1 MIQKLQEA
9 FQCRN
14 NGDNEKAKSLIKEYI
29 KEAAVAIMAKKLNE
43 AKGANQF
50 SGSVGEVLTRHQNEL
65 NSIKDNRSLVAF
77 LEGLKDEVKG
87 EEPSAYLT
95 KLIAEVKR
103 TPSFNRNFQH
113 VYNIILAGDG
123 LSSINEEVEEEDLDE
138 AYNGD
143 IDSVRADY
151 CKTKNRDVAIS
162 DLLDIG
168 EADTDEE
175 ASEIVDE
182 WDEDLDEAV
191 IPTEDKVET
200 LVDEIK
206 ADKEEDV
213 EEEDLDAEEI
223 DLDDETAEELD
234 DEELVDLDDEEEV
247 PAEETTEVIP
257 TEDAIET
264 VEDAAEE
271 SEVVDTDEEMKELTS
286 KFEEL
291 AAEKA
296 VEVPAEDV
304 EAPVEEEIPAEKE
317 AVEETSE
324 EEAVEEPVETSEE
337 EVAEEPA
344 EETDQDEVDIMKF
357 IK

>member
-65 NSIKDNRSLVAF
+65 NSIKDNKSLVDF

-87 EEPSAYLT
+87 EEPSAYLI
-95 KLIAEVKR
+95 KLIAEIKR
-103 TPSFNRNFQH
+103 TPSFNRNFKH

-123 LSSINEEVEEEDLDE
+123 LSSINEEVEEEDL
-138 AYNGD
+138 G
-143 IDSVRADY
+143 I
-151 CKTKNRDVAIS
+151 
-162 DLLDIG
+162 
-168 EADTDEE
+168 EE
-175 ASEIVDE
+175 I
-182 WDEDLDEAV
+182 DLDEAI

-206 ADKEEDV
+206 ANKEDDT
-213 EEEDLDAEEI
+213 EEEDLDNEEI

-234 DEELVDLDDEEEV
+234 DEELVDLDDKEKV

-264 VEDAAEE
+264 VENAAEE

-291 AAEKA
+291 AAKKA
-296 VEVPAEDV
+296 VEVPSEAV
-304 EAPVEEEIPAEKE
+304 EAPSEEEIPAEEESVK
-317 AVEETSE
+317 ETSE
-324 EEAVEEPVETSEE
+324 EKAPSEEASEEPVEEFEKKVSEE
-337 EVAEEPA
+337 PTEKV
-344 EETDQDEVDIMKF
+344 DQDEVDIMKF

>member
-50 SGSVGEVLTRHQNEL
+50 SGSVGEVLTKHQNEL
-65 NSIKDNRSLVAF
+65 NSIKDNGSLVAF

-95 KLIAEVKR
+95 KLISEVKR
-103 TPSFNRNFQH
+103 IPSFNRNFQH

-123 LSSINEEVEEEDLDE
+123 LSSINEEVEEE
-138 AYNGD
+138 
-143 IDSVRADY
+143 I
-151 CKTKNRDVAIS
+151 
-162 DLLDIG
+162 
-168 EADTDEE
+168 EE
-175 ASEIVDE
+175 
-182 WDEDLDEAV
+182 EDLDEAI
-191 IPTEDKVET
+191 IPTEDKFET

-206 ADKEEDV
+206 ADKED
-213 EEEDLDAEEI
+213 DAEEI

-234 DEELVDLDDEEEV
+234 DEELVDLDDEEKA
-247 PAEETTEVIP
+247 PTEETTEVIP

-271 SEVVDTDEEMKELTS
+271 SEVVNTDEEMKELTS

-296 VEVPAEDV
+296 VEVPAEDI
-304 EAPVEEEIPAEKE
+304 ETPVEEE

-324 EEAVEEPVETSEE
+324 EVPAEETEEEEAVEEVPAEESEK
-337 EVAEEPA
+337 EVSEEPA
-344 EETDQDEVDIMKF
+344 EKVDQDEVDIMKF

>member
-123 LSSINEEVEEEDLDE
+123 LSSINEEVEEE
-138 AYNGD
+138 
-143 IDSVRADY
+143 I
-151 CKTKNRDVAIS
+151 
-162 DLLDIG
+162 
-168 EADTDEE
+168 EE
-175 ASEIVDE
+175 
-182 WDEDLDEAV
+182 EDLDEAV

-257 TEDAIET
+257 TEDAVET

-304 EAPVEEEIPAEKE
+304 EAPVEEEVPAEEE
-317 AVEETSE
+317 AVEEASE
-324 EEAVEEPVETSEE
+324 EEAVEEPAEVSEE
-337 EVAEEPA
+337 EVSEEPA
-344 EETDQDEVDIMKF
+344 EEVDQDEVDIMKF